1 LTYEQIGQSAKELAY
16 WLTEK
21 YDIKP
26 GDRIGIYLPPS
37 VNIPL
42 VIFGILYCGAAY
54 VPIDVEYPGERVA
67 FIAADSNCSLII
79 TAEEFS
85 EKLQLITRIKLLTFE
100 NIPSLSA
107 ETIILPAVSQNDLAY
122 VIYTSGSTGQSKG
135 CLVSHLNLMNLLVQK
150 TEWLSFN
157 SDDVWIMAHS
167 YAFDFSVW
175 EIFGALLNGGRLYI
189 PQREEVRDT
198 SRFFEIIEQAGVTI
212 LNQTPGAF
220 YPLIERIISKTNSLK
235 NISLRMVIFGG
246 DKLDFDKLKPWI
258 TIEGSEHVQ
267 LFNLYGITEVTVHTT
282 WHLVKH
288 EEIRNT
294 TGQSVI
300 GLPIPGTSVYVV
312 NDQLQLCPIGV
323 QGELVVSGN
332 GVFMGYHNRPE
343 LMAQKFMS
351 DPFNS
356 SKNMYRSGDFGRWL
370 ADGTLEYFGRKDDQ
384 IQIRGFRVELG
395 EIMFHLQKHAKIR
408 KAFVIAK
415 EASNSDLELIAY
427 IIPVSDNTSSLDI
440 KEIRIF
446 LTEILPAHLIPHHF
460 VFLDEIPLN
469 SNGKINKEKLPLPS
483 RNTNNGTKEVTDLV
497 EQTVLDIWKKELDM
511 DEISVNDNF
520 FDLGGHSLKAVRLM
534 SEVQKQFSIIL
545 PLVQLY
551 KDTTVLALSATIR
564 LALQKDLDVV
574 DSDYLLLKE
583 ENADKTLFFLPPAV
597 GYAIGFAA
605 LARQLEDCTVYGLN
619 FIEQDTLQSMAN
631 YVQKLQPQGEIILCG
646 FSAGGSMCFH
656 VSKILEAAG
665 RKIRAL
671 ILLDSRRFIEPEP
684 LTEQEVVSIAD
695 EYLADPRAKVY
706 LTSAIMMNAMRK
718 RIEASTRFIHQLKDD
733 GKINADIFY
742 ISSEPN
748 RDNTDRKQAWQEI
761 TNGQLYVFN
770 GFGPHASMLNEP
782 FLVDNVRIY
791 QEVLKQIY

>member
-1 LTYEQIGQSAKELAY
+1 
-16 WLTEK
+16 
-21 YDIKP
+21 
-26 GDRIGIYLPPS
+26 
-37 VNIPL
+37 N
-42 VIFGILYCGAAY
+42 
-54 VPIDVEYPGERVA
+54 
-67 FIAADSNCSLII
+67 SL
-79 TAEEFS
+79 
-85 EKLQLITRIKLLTFE
+85 E
-100 NIPSLSA
+100 NI
-107 ETIILPAVSQNDLAY
+107 
-122 VIYTSGSTGQSKG
+122 
-135 CLVSHLNLMNLLVQK
+135 
-150 TEWLSFN
+150 F
-157 SDDVWIMAHS
+157 
-167 YAFDFSVW
+167 
-175 EIFGALLNGGRLYI
+175 
-189 PQREEVRDT
+189 
-198 SRFFEIIEQAGVTI
+198 
-212 LNQTPGAF
+212 
-220 YPLIERIISKTNSLK
+220 
-235 NISLRMVIFGG
+235 LRMVIFGG
-246 DKLDFDKLKPWI
+246 DKLDFSKLKSWI

-312 NDQLQLCPIGV
+312 NNQLQLCPIGV

-395 EIMFHLQKHAKIR
+395 EIMFHLQKHTKIR

-511 DEISVNDNF
+511 DDINVNDNF

-534 SEVQKQFSIIL
+534 SEVQKQFGIIL

-551 KDTTVLALSATIR
+551 KDTTVLALSGTIR

-574 DSDYLLLKE
+574 DSDYLILKE

-605 LARQLEDCTVYGLN
+605 LARQLQDCTVYGLN
-619 FIEQDTLQSMAN
+619 FIEQDTFQSMAN

-656 VSKILEAAG
+656 VAKI
-665 RKIRAL
+665 
-671 ILLDSRRFIEPEP
+671 
-684 LTEQEVVSIAD
+684 
-695 EYLADPRAKVY
+695 
-706 LTSAIMMNAMRK
+706 
-718 RIEASTRFIHQLKDD
+718 
-733 GKINADIFY
+733 GKCPY
-742 ISSEPN
+742 
-748 RDNTDRKQAWQEI
+748 
-761 TNGQLYVFN
+761 
-770 GFGPHASMLNEP
+770 P
-782 FLVDNVRIY
+782 FR
-791 QEVLKQIY
+791 